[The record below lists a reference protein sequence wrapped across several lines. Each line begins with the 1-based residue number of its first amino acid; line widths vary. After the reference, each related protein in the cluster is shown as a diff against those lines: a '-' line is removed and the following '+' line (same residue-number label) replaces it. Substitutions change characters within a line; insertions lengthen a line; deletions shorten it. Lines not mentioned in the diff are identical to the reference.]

1 MLPKTCKDPY
11 FSVYPYGY
19 RGHFDYFSEF
29 GIFEGY
35 HGYFESL
42 IVKKSEFWQ
51 NLKMSIA
58 SLIEKCLG
66 QKMEFDWGILKWK
79 QKTNFNKIS
88 KRLLYP

>member
-1 MLPKTCKDPY
+1 MLPKSCKDPY

-42 IVKKSEFWQ
+42 IVKKSEF
-51 NLKMSIA
+51 
-58 SLIEKCLG
+58 
-66 QKMEFDWGILKWK
+66 
-79 QKTNFNKIS
+79 
-88 KRLLYP
+88 